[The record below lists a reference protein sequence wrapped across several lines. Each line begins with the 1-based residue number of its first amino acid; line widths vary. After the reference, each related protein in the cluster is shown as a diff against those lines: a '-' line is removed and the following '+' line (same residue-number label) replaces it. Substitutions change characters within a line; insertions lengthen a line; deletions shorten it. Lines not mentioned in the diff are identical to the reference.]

1 MKLTRSIVMSYGSDV
16 EAAIDSM
23 ITIALDNYDGSNLD
37 LDYVISDWFD
47 NNFDY
52 GTVFAEGLSYNGIEA
67 SDISDLDD
75 AIAEAVQQAI
85 TVESVDRVVAE
96 VTADLEARIASLE
109 ATIKRLTDAL
119 TNATPEP
126 TVFSVMNDVETVL
139 NAYEDTV
146 KEARGEDYTAPYTP
160 PADFTG
166 AAI

>member
-1 MKLTRSIVMSYGSDV
+1 MSYGSDV

-23 ITIALDNYDGSNLD
+23 ITIALDNYNGSNLD

-52 GTVFAEGLSYNGIEA
+52 GAVFAEGLSYNGIEA

-85 TVESVDRVVAE
+85 TVESVDVYRVVAE

-126 TVFSVMNDVETVL
+126 TVFSVM
-139 NAYEDTV
+139 
-146 KEARGEDYTAPYTP
+146 K
-160 PADFTG
+160 F
-166 AAI
+166 